1 MSNVFTL
8 DSLRE
13 ETIKRYAPT
22 KIELSDG
29 SQVELKSVLKL
40 KKPAREAVQAALKEI
55 DNIDEL
61 VDEDDEDSDSEV
73 SEIVCEAV
81 AKIIRL
87 ISGASASRRL
97 LAELEHEDP
106 QIKATLHTAVLTKW
120 IGETQLGEAESSPA

>member
-8 DSLRE
+8 DALRE
-13 ETIKRYAPT
+13 ETLRRYAPT

-40 KKPAREAVQAALKEI
+40 KKKSREAVQDALQEI
-55 DNIDEL
+55 DKIDEI
-61 VDEDDEDSDSEV
+61 VGDDDDEESDEEV
-73 SEIVCEAV
+73 AEIVCDAV

-87 ISGASASRRL
+87 ICSSPRKL

-106 QIKATLHTAVLTKW
+106 QIKANLYTAVLQRW